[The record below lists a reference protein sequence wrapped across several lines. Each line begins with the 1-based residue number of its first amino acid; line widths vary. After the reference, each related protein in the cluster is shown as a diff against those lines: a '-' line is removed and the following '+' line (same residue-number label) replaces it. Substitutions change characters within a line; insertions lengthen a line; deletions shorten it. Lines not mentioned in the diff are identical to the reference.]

1 MNEIR
6 LPVIYSKGYNVLT
19 GTAELTKYLF
29 FQGWL
34 ERVISINDTFVSHPA
49 FWMEYKQRGGI
60 ELMDIL
66 VFQN

>member
-34 ERVISINDTFVSHPA
+34 EGSLVLMTLLCPIQHFGGTTS
-49 FWMEYKQRGGI
+49 RGE
-60 ELMDIL
+60 ELS
-66 VFQN
+66 

>member
-34 ERVISINDTFVSHPA
+34 EKVISINDTFVSHPE
-49 FWMEYKQRGGI
+49 FWREDKKREGI
-60 ELMDIL
+60 ELVDIL
-66 VFQN
+66 VFRN

>member
-6 LPVIYSKGYNVLT
+6 LPVIYSKSYNVLT

-29 FQGWL
+29 FQGCL

-49 FWMEYKQRGGI
+49 FWRENKQRGGI

-66 VFQN
+66 VSQN